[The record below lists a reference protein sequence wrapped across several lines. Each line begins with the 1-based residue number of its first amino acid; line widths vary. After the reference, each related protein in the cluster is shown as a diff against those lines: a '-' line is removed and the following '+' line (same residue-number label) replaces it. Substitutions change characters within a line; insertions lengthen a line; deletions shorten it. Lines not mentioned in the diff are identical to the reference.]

1 MSLLTTASQTVGPF
15 VSIGFAQQKT
25 DNLAVEG
32 VSGERV
38 TIRGRIVDG
47 DGKPVIDACVE
58 TWQANAQ
65 GQYAHPDDVQ
75 GKALD
80 PAFRGFARALTDD
93 NGAFQITTVK
103 PGCVPGPGPDGA
115 LQAPH
120 LAVIIFMRGLL
131 KHLHTRIYFPD
142 DAGNADDPVLKLVPA
157 ERRNTLIA
165 RKISVGV
172 IEWNVI
178 LQGAEETV
186 FFDY

>member
-1 MSLLTTASQTVGPF
+1 MSFLTTASQTVGPF

-38 TIRGRIVDG
+38 TIRGRVLDG

-58 TWQANAQ
+58 TWQANAH

-75 GKALD
+75 GKTLN
-80 PAFRGFARALTDD
+80 PAFRGFARALTND

-103 PGCVPGPGPDGA
+103 PGRVPGPAGV

-120 LAVIIFMRGLL
+120 LAVIVFMRGLL
-131 KHLHTRIYFPD
+131 KHLHTRIYFPGG
-142 DAGNADDPVLKLVPA
+142 AGNADDPVLRLVPA

-165 RKISVGV
+165 RKVSTGV

-178 LQGAEETV
+178 LQGDAETV

>member
-38 TIRGRIVDG
+38 TIRGRVVDG

-58 TWQANAQ
+58 TWQANAH
-65 GQYAHPDDVQ
+65 GQYAHPDDAQ
-75 GKALD
+75 GKTLN
-80 PAFRGFARALTDD
+80 PAFRGFARSLTND
-93 NGAFQITTVK
+93 NGAYQITTVK
-103 PGCVPGPGPDGA
+103 PGHVPALGGA

-131 KHLHTRIYFPD
+131 RHLHTRIYFPA
-142 DAGNADDPVLKLVPA
+142 DASNADDPVLKLVPA

-165 RKISVGV
+165 RKISAGV

-178 LQGAEETV
+178 LQGDAETV

>member
-25 DNLAVEG
+25 DNLALEG
-32 VSGERV
+32 VSGERI
-38 TIRGRIVDG
+38 TIRGSILDG
-47 DGKPVIDACVE
+47 NGQPVTDACVE

-65 GQYAHPDDVQ
+65 GRYAHPDDTQ
-75 GKALD
+75 AQALN

-103 PGCVPGPGPDGA
+103 PGRVPGPGGA
-115 LQAPH
+115 PQAPH
-120 LAVIIFMRGLL
+120 LAAIIFMRGLL
-131 KHLHTRIYFPD
+131 RHLHTRIYFPG
-142 DAGNADDPVLKLVPA
+142 DASNADDPVLKSVPA

-165 RKISVGV
+165 RNISAGV

-178 LQGAEETV
+178 LQGDAETV